1 MSADPVTIREILAA
15 AINGVLPVKYAY
27 LGRGAG
33 IHDSYSRTEQYAASN
48 GRHNADGRFLE
59 DHLALARKPL
69 ERILDI
75 GPGNGQRSAKLIE
88 CLVSEFGI
96 KVAHYD
102 GIDNSAS
109 LAETARAELAG
120 VLGTERVHF
129 LIRDVEARG
138 TCAQLVSDLGLHHVS
153 AFAMIL
159 GNTLGNVAS
168 PEEVLS
174 ELSKS
179 LPPGSLIFLTLATFS
194 ASDGEKTTSLY
205 DSELFK
211 DGIVSGLVYAG
222 VPPESLRV
230 EIGYEHTPFPCAVG
244 TAILNNEVR
253 LLAGEECFVLPKGH
267 SIRCFQSR
275 RFGSTEVDELLGAAD
290 LRLIDKRMG
299 REEGV
304 WRCLA
309 IR

>member
-15 AINGVLPVKYAY
+15 AITGVLPVKYAY
-27 LGRGAG
+27 LGRGAE

-48 GRHNADGRFLE
+48 GRHNSDGRFLQ
-59 DHLALARKPL
+59 DNLALARKPL

-88 CLVSEFGI
+88 CLVSEFEMEI
-96 KVAHYD
+96 ARHD
-102 GIDNSAS
+102 GIDNSAP

-120 VLGTERVHF
+120 VLGNERVHF
-129 LIRDVEARG
+129 LIRDVEAPG
-138 TCAQLVSDLGLHHVS
+138 AFAKLSAELGLRDVA

-168 PEEVLS
+168 PGDVLS

-179 LPPGSLIFLTLATFS
+179 LSAGSLVFFTLAAS
-194 ASDGEKTTSLY
+194 SVSDGEKIATLY
-205 DSELFK
+205 DSDLFK

-230 EIGYEHTPFPCAVG
+230 EISYEHTPFPSAVG
-244 TAILNNEVR
+244 TAILSNEAR
-253 LLAGEECFVLPKGH
+253 LFAGEERFVLPKGH

-290 LRLIDKRMG
+290 LRLISKRMG